1 LQAEWI
7 LQLRRAAKLFVLGIV
22 ARSRNLPTV
31 AQCVACTEL
40 CQQLTG
46 FYISVD
52 LVMIDER
59 TSNLVILAGEEIQ
72 IEIAL
77 DGNWEFSK

>member
-1 LQAEWI
+1 ML
-7 LQLRRAAKLFVLGIV
+7 
-22 ARSRNLPTV
+22 TV

-46 FYISVD
+46 FYIPID
-52 LVMIDER
+52 LVMMDGR
-59 TSNLVILAGEEIQ
+59 THNLVILAGEEIQ